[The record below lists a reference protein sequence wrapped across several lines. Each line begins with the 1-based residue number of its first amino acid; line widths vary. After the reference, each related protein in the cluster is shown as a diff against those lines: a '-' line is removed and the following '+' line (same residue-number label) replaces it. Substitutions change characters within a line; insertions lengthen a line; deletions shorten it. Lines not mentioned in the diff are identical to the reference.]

1 MAPARAFRRV
11 TNIAIAAALGLAAC
25 GGGGGSS
32 NTPGV
37 ERSEAQ
43 KQCDA
48 VMNAWCESA
57 TECVQ
62 TGLLQEDMFTD
73 AELDDERE
81 LCLDVAKR
89 TCDATLGVNDG
100 LDACQSSVDSLSDA
114 DCEAIRTAFSES
126 ADVSMPA
133 ACIDLFITD

>member
-1 MAPARAFRRV
+1 MSPARAFREALKS
-11 TNIAIAAALGLAAC
+11 AIAVAFGLAAC
-25 GGGGGSS
+25 GGGGGST

-57 TECVQ
+57 VECVQ
-62 TGLLQEDMFTD
+62 AGLSPEDKFTD
-73 AELDDERE
+73 AELDNERE

-114 DCEAIRTAFSES
+114 DCEAIRTAVSAS